1 MDMDS
6 IRRARRQMT
15 NYKFLMEYFCARR
28 DTEVITPSGN
38 RPISEIKVGDL
49 VLTHKGRFRR
59 VTEVMVNDFDGP
71 MVALLGYGYNRTIH
85 ITANHPLWT
94 GDERWQIA
102 GEMTDNL
109 HLTNLRELNGRTSID
124 LAAHVSDFL
133 TSTVD
138 GQEYLYPR
146 PSQSRN
152 GKGTNKVFKSSVKRI
167 VPLDYDMGLIV
178 GYYAAEGSVGAN
190 GKQLSF
196 ALDGHEDLSLLA
208 MLSQLKGAIKRVF
221 GRILRVHDNGNV
233 VQAYISSRLI
243 AELLM
248 RICPGTASEKRIQ
261 PEILF
266 SNPRFL
272 RGFLIGYWNGDGN
285 VNGKP
290 QASASSVSRDLVV
303 QVRLALS
310 YFGFA
315 SSLRDTQKARTG
327 IVRGRSCDCL
337 PVTAVE
343 LKGDAARRFAAEF
356 FGRQLPV
363 RTHNCRRI
371 CVANDGQKATLG
383 VRQHEIYQ
391 YQGKVYN
398 LEVEDDH
405 SYSLP
410 GLTCHN
416 CFFPPDSEGFFRR
429 SLLDSVRARSDF
441 GPIFEPRTGCLYTMG
456 VDPARSDDN
465 FAVAIF
471 EIDPSA
477 EEIRLVRVLACQQEE
492 LSRDAHS
499 VSVS

>member
-1 MDMDS
+1 
-6 IRRARRQMT
+6 
-15 NYKFLMEYFCARR
+15 
-28 DTEVITPSGN
+28 
-38 RPISEIKVGDL
+38 
-49 VLTHKGRFRR
+49 
-59 VTEVMVNDFDGP
+59 
-71 MVALLGYGYNRTIH
+71 
-85 ITANHPLWT
+85 
-94 GDERWQIA
+94 
-102 GEMTDNL
+102 
-109 HLTNLRELNGRTSID
+109 
-124 LAAHVSDFL
+124 
-133 TSTVD
+133 
-138 GQEYLYPR
+138 
-146 PSQSRN
+146 
-152 GKGTNKVFKSSVKRI
+152 
-167 VPLDYDMGLIV
+167 
-178 GYYAAEGSVGAN
+178 
-190 GKQLSF
+190 
-196 ALDGHEDLSLLA
+196 
-208 MLSQLKGAIKRVF
+208 
-221 GRILRVHDNGNV
+221 
-233 VQAYISSRLI
+233 
-243 AELLM
+243 M

-285 VNGKP
+285 VDGKP
-290 QASASSVSRDLVV
+290 QASASSVSRDLIV

-398 LEVEDDH
+398 LEVEEDH

-465 FAVAIF
+465 FAIAIF

-477 EEIRLVRVLACQQEE
+477 EEIRLVRVLAFNKKSFPEMHKRIRELIRIYKMKYFQMDAGGGGTTIRDLLSDPSSCPAGERLILEQDFDEHRTKTGDRYLGPLVQFSSYEWVQNANFNLKSGLEHKRLAIAAKSPVPGQIYKSLEDAEMYDEADEE
-492 LSRDAHS
+492 IEAALTEWSSIVTTAAGARMHWDTPTKTMRKDRYSAILIGFDAAERVMALHKRPK
-499 VSVS
+499 VLAAGFWG